1 MIPLY
6 LQTREKILCTRKN
19 CEARNEEREKEN
31 EEMNEKKKSG
41 KGKKMNKG
49 KEERVMGWR
58 RVALIIAK

>member
-1 MIPLY
+1 
-6 LQTREKILCTRKN
+6 
-19 CEARNEEREKEN
+19 
-31 EEMNEKKKSG
+31 MNEKKKSG